1 MNAYK
6 FNTRVSKS
14 GTITLP
20 CDYNLYDKEV
30 RLIVLPLNKQEV
42 EIEEKSKNAS
52 DFLKKWS
59 GAFKGMENVTD
70 EELDNMKYEYLK
82 EKYA

>member
-1 MNAYK
+1 MDVYK
-6 FNTRVSKS
+6 LNTRVSKS

-20 CDYNLYDKEV
+20 YDLNLHDKEV
-30 RLIVLPLNKQEV
+30 KLIILPLNKQKMKT
-42 EIEEKSKNAS
+42 EKNVQNAN
-52 DFLKKWS
+52 DFIKKWS

-82 EKYA
+82 EKYK